1 MGCWNQ
7 NFYFMNV
14 KYFKPLDHKI
24 SFTFLRI
31 IYTYYFSMFLCT
43 VRRTKFNKC
52 NLKLKTPDLS
62 FFAKAS

>member
-24 SFTFLRI
+24 SFISLRI
-31 IYTYYFSMFLCT
+31 IYIYYLPMFLCM
-43 VRRTKFNKC
+43 K
-52 NLKLKTPDLS
+52 
-62 FFAKAS
+62 

>member
-24 SFTFLRI
+24 SFISLRI
-31 IYTYYFSMFLCT
+31 IYIYYLPMFLCIA
-43 VRRTKFNKC
+43 REIGFNKY
-52 NLKLKTPDLS
+52 NLKLKIPDLS
-62 FFAKAS
+62 FFVKAS